1 MSRRT
6 LKAAS
11 AIREVV
17 SSAILLEL
25 QDPRVRDVTV
35 IAVEVMP
42 DMRQAKVHVSIM
54 GDEKKQALGLRGLQ
68 NAAGFLQQCI
78 GEKIETR
85 YIPKLTF
92 VLDQGVKKS
101 LEVSRMLSELLPKAE
116 PNDKAELDEQS
127 ANSEASLAAED
138 EADEMSEDDDSRED

>member
-25 QDPRVRDVTV
+25 QDPRVQDVTV
-35 IAVEVMP
+35 IGVEVMP
-42 DMRQAKVHVSIM
+42 DMRQAKVHVSIT

-68 NAAGFLQQCI
+68 NAAGFMQQRI
-78 GEKIETR
+78 ADRIETR

-92 VLDQGVKKS
+92 VLDKGVKQS
-101 LEVSRMLSELLPKAE
+101 IEISRMLSELLPKE
-116 PNDKAELDEQS
+116 P
-127 ANSEASLAAED
+127 SEAPDDPD
-138 EADEMSEDDDSRED
+138 EKPPAPPE

>member
-17 SSAILLEL
+17 SSAILLEM

-35 IAVEVMP
+35 INVEVMP

-54 GDEKKQALGLRGLQ
+54 GDEKKQTLALRGLQ
-68 NAAGFLQQCI
+68 NAAGFLQQRI
-78 GEKIETR
+78 ADRIDTR
-85 YIPKLTF
+85 YVPRLSF
-92 VLDQGVKKS
+92 VLDKGVKQS
-101 LEVSRMLSELLPKAE
+101 IEISRILSEVLPTEDQFDAG
-116 PNDKAELDEQS
+116 DEDAAAPRDQS
-127 ANSEASLAAED
+127 D
-138 EADEMSEDDDSRED
+138 